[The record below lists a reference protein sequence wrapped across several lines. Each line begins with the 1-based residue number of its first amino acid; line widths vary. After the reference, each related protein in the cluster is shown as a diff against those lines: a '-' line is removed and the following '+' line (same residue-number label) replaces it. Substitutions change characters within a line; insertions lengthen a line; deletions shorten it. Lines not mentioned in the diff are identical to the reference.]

1 VVKKRI
7 FLKIEAFPKLQ
18 FLESNLGFMGIVF
31 KKATI
36 YVEGKKM
43 NGLEVHEEPIFGLR
57 LTNIKVI
64 GAGGGG
70 CNAVNSMIDHGL
82 RQVEFI
88 AANTD
93 QQALKMSRAQKKL
106 SLGTKLTGGLG
117 AGGNPEVGEKAAM
130 EDRDAIAEALRGAD
144 MVFVTAGMGGGT
156 GTGSAPVIAQVAREQ
171 GALTVGVVTT
181 PFEFEGQ
188 KKMELAE
195 EGIAKMRE
203 AVDTLIIIPNEHLWS
218 IIDKKTTKREAFL
231 KADDV
236 LRQGVQGI
244 SDLITV
250 SGDMNVDF
258 ADVRTTMEKQ
268 GEALMGIGTGSG
280 ENRAMDAAQRAVA
293 NPMLKETT
301 IAGARHILI
310 NITAGNEI
318 LAFEMKGIADYVKE
332 KADPKA
338 LIKVGTVEKNA
349 GEDDKLQVTVIA
361 TGFRGNNIKEAE
373 IPQAQEEPG
382 KSKDSSVIPLG
393 DWDDIF
399 NRTRKRL
406 EGAQKDAWSEI
417 INVPAVYRTKEFLE
431 YRKEQDNRSSSDK
444 GKN

>member
-1 VVKKRI
+1 
-7 FLKIEAFPKLQ
+7 
-18 FLESNLGFMGIVF
+18 
-31 KKATI
+31 
-36 YVEGKKM
+36 M
-43 NGLEVHEEPIFGLR
+43 NGLEVHEEKVFGPR
-57 LTNIKVI
+57 QTKIKVI

-70 CNAVNSMIDHGL
+70 CNAVNRMIEHGL

-93 QQALKMSRAQKKL
+93 QQALAMSKAGVTL

-117 AGGNPEVGEKAAM
+117 AGGRPEIGEKAAM
-130 EDRDAIAEALRGAD
+130 EDRDSIANLLKGAD

-181 PFEFEGQ
+181 PFGFEGQ
-188 KKMELAE
+188 TKMDLAE

-218 IIDKKTTKREAFL
+218 IIDKNTTKKEAFR

-258 ADVRTTMEKQ
+258 ADVRTTMAGQ
-268 GEALMGIGTGSG
+268 GEALMGIGVGKG
-280 ENRAMDAAQRAVA
+280 ESRATDAAQKAVE
-293 NPMLKETT
+293 NPMLKDTT
-301 IAGARHILI
+301 IAGAQHILI
-310 NITAGNEI
+310 NITAEDEI
-318 LAFEMKGIADYVKE
+318 KAFEMKEIADYIKE

-338 LIKVGTVEKNA
+338 LIKVGTVE
-349 GEDDKLQVTVIA
+349 GSGQGDLLQVTVIA

-373 IPQAQEEPG
+373 IPQAREEAKP
-382 KSKDSSVIPLG
+382 KDKGIIDID
-393 DWDDIF
+393 DWNDII
-399 NRTRKRL
+399 NRPHKGS
-406 EGAQKDAWSEI
+406 GALQKDDWADI
-417 INVPAVYRTKEFLE
+417 INTPALYRSEEFL
-431 YRKEQDNRSSSDK
+431 RFQKRQDKKTGSDDREA
-444 GKN
+444 

>member
-1 VVKKRI
+1 
-7 FLKIEAFPKLQ
+7 
-18 FLESNLGFMGIVF
+18 
-31 KKATI
+31 
-36 YVEGKKM
+36 M
-43 NGLEVHEEPIFGLR
+43 NGLEVYEDVILGPR
-57 LTNIKVI
+57 LTKIKVI

-70 CNAVNSMIDHGL
+70 CNAVNRMIEHGL
-82 RQVEFI
+82 RQVDFI

-93 QQALKMSRAQKKL
+93 QQALGMSKAEVKI
-106 SLGTKLTGGLG
+106 SLGSKLTSGLG
-117 AGGNPEVGEKAAM
+117 AGGNTNIGERAAM
-130 EDRDAIAEALRGAD
+130 EDRDSIANILKSAD

-156 GTGSAPVIAQVAREQ
+156 GTGAAPVIAQVAREQ

-188 KKMELAE
+188 RKMELAE

-218 IIDKKTTKREAFL
+218 IIDRKTTKREAFL

-258 ADVRTTMEKQ
+258 ADVKTTMEGQ
-268 GEALMGIGTGSG
+268 GEALMGIGIGMG
-280 ENRAMDAAQRAVA
+280 ENRALEAAKKAVD
-293 NPMLKETT
+293 NPMLKDTT

-318 LAFEMKGIADYVKE
+318 MAFEMKEIAEYIKE

-338 LIKVGTVEKNA
+338 LIKVGTVEGA
-349 GEDDKLQVTVIA
+349 SQDDKLQVTVIA
-361 TGFRGNNIKEAE
+361 TGFREKNITEAN
-373 IPQAQEEPG
+373 IPQSEEMP
-382 KSKDSSVIPLG
+382 KTG
-393 DWDDIF
+393 DYDFIGATAWDDMI
-399 NRTRKRL
+399 NRSGRQAENFRKEDL
-406 EGAQKDAWSEI
+406 DEI
-417 INVPAVYRTKEFLE
+417 INTPAVYRSKEYLQF
-431 YRKEQDNRSSSDK
+431 RKERDEQSGLGG
-444 GKN
+444 GKV

>member
-1 VVKKRI
+1 
-7 FLKIEAFPKLQ
+7 
-18 FLESNLGFMGIVF
+18 
-31 KKATI
+31 
-36 YVEGKKM
+36 M
-43 NGLEVHEEPIFGLR
+43 NGLEVHESTVLGPR
-57 LTNIKVI
+57 QTNIKVI

-70 CNAVNSMIDHGL
+70 CNAVNRMIEHGL
-82 RQVEFI
+82 RQVDFI

-93 QQALKMSRAQKKL
+93 QQALGMSKAGTTI

-117 AGGNPEVGEKAAM
+117 AGGKPEVGEKAAM
-130 EDRDAIAEALRGAD
+130 EDRDSIANLLKSAD

-156 GTGSAPVIAQVAREQ
+156 GTGAAPVIAQVAREQ

-188 KKMELAE
+188 RKMELAE
-195 EGIAKMRE
+195 EGLAKMRE

-258 ADVRTTMEKQ
+258 ADVKTTMEGQ
-268 GEALMGIGTGSG
+268 GEALMGIGIGMG
-280 ENRAMDAAQRAVA
+280 ENRALEAAKKAVD
-293 NPMLKETT
+293 NPMLKDTT

-310 NITAGNEI
+310 NITAGDEI
-318 LAFEMKGIADYVKE
+318 MAFEMKDIANYIKE

-338 LIKVGTVEKNA
+338 LIKVGTVED
-349 GEDDKLQVTVIA
+349 GGGDDRLQVTVIA
-361 TGFRGNNIKEAE
+361 TGFRGNNISEAN
-373 IPQAQEEPG
+373 IPQSTEEPQT
-382 KSKDSSVIPLG
+382 KDYSFIGLS
-393 DWDDIF
+393 DWDEMISYSG
-399 NRTRKRL
+399 KRP
-406 EGAQKDAWSEI
+406 EGLQRNNWDEI
-417 INVPAVYRTKEFLE
+417 ANIPAVLRDKEFLRFQE
-431 YRKEQDNRSSSDK
+431 SQGNRSASGGRKD
-444 GKN
+444 

>member
-1 VVKKRI
+1 
-7 FLKIEAFPKLQ
+7 
-18 FLESNLGFMGIVF
+18 
-31 KKATI
+31 
-36 YVEGKKM
+36 M
-43 NGLEVHEEPIFGLR
+43 NGLEVHEDPIFGPR
-57 LTNIKVI
+57 QTKIKVI

-70 CNAVNSMIDHGL
+70 CNAVNRMIEHGL
-82 RQVEFI
+82 RQVDFI

-93 QQALKMSRAQKKL
+93 QQALGMSRAGTKL

-117 AGGNPEVGEKAAM
+117 AGGKPEIGEKAAM
-130 EDRDAIAEALRGAD
+130 EDRDSIANILKGAG

-156 GTGSAPVIAQVAREQ
+156 GTGAAPVIAQVAREQ

-218 IIDKKTTKREAFL
+218 IIDDKTTKREAFL

-258 ADVRTTMEKQ
+258 ADVTTAMAGQ
-268 GEALMGIGTGSG
+268 GEALMGIGTGTG
-280 ENRAMDAAQRAVA
+280 DKRALEAAKTAVD
-293 NPMLKETT
+293 NPMLKDTT
-301 IAGARHILI
+301 IAGAQHILI
-310 NITAGNEI
+310 NITAGNE
-318 LAFEMKGIADYVKE
+318 LRAFEMRAIADYIKE

-338 LIKVGTVEKNA
+338 LIKVGTVE
-349 GEDDKLQVTVIA
+349 GMGQDDTLQVTVIA
-361 TGFRGNNIKEAE
+361 TGFRGKNIKAAE
-373 IPQAQEEPG
+373 LSQPQEE
-382 KSKDSSVIPLG
+382 SKPKNFGFIDLK
-393 DWDDIF
+393 DWDDMIS
-399 NRTRKRL
+399 RTRKRP
-406 EGAQKDAWSEI
+406 EGFQKDNWTDI
-417 INVPAVYRTKEFLE
+417 INTPALYRSKEFLQYQKE
-431 YRKEQDNRSSSDK
+431 LDDQAGSNNRK
-444 GKN
+444 G

>member
-1 VVKKRI
+1 
-7 FLKIEAFPKLQ
+7 
-18 FLESNLGFMGIVF
+18 
-31 KKATI
+31 
-36 YVEGKKM
+36 M
-43 NGLEVHEEPIFGLR
+43 NGLEVHEDRVFGPR
-57 LTNIKVI
+57 QTKIKVI

-70 CNAVNSMIDHGL
+70 CNAVNRMIEHGL
-82 RQVEFI
+82 QQVEFI

-93 QQALKMSRAQKKL
+93 QQALAMSKAGITL

-117 AGGNPEVGEKAAM
+117 AGGRPEIGEKAAM
-130 EDRDAIAEALRGAD
+130 EDRDSIANLLKGAD

-188 KKMELAE
+188 TKMELAE
-195 EGIAKMRE
+195 EGLAKMRE

-218 IIDKKTTKREAFL
+218 VIDEKTTKKEAFL

-258 ADVRTTMEKQ
+258 ADVKTTMAGQ
-268 GEALMGIGTGSG
+268 GEALMGIGAGKG
-280 ENRAMDAAQRAVA
+280 ENRAVEAAKKAVE
-293 NPMLKETT
+293 NPMLKDTT
-301 IAGARHILI
+301 VAGAQHILI
-310 NITAGNEI
+310 NITAEDEI
-318 LAFEMKGIADYVKE
+318 GAFEMKKIADYIKD

-338 LIKVGTVEKNA
+338 LIKVGTVE
-349 GEDDKLQVTVIA
+349 GSGQDDKLQVTVIA

-373 IPQAQEEPG
+373 IPHAREEAKP
-382 KSKDSSVIPLG
+382 KNYDFIE
-393 DWDDIF
+393 WDDMVGHAPKGPEGF
-399 NRTRKRL
+399 RK
-406 EGAQKDAWSEI
+406 DNWSDI
-417 INVPAVYRTKEFLE
+417 INTPAIYRSEE
-431 YRKEQDNRSSSDK
+431 YLRFRREQDKKTGSDDRDA
-444 GKN
+444 